1 MSNPVLFAVIAA
13 VLAILVLSIVLRP
26 LWRSAPLPTAALGA
40 FALLAFVGLYGM
52 LGTPAALDDAQVR
65 PPATVADAI
74 AQLEVALA
82 GNPRQPEAWRLLG
95 RAYASDQQWEKSRDA
110 YGRAAT
116 LAPDDPDVL
125 VEAAESSA
133 LADPRRRFDGKSI
146 GLLRHALELQPRQQ
160 RARWFLG
167 IAQRQAGNSAEAA
180 ATWAPLLSQ
189 VDAKTAEPLREQ
201 INNARAEA
209 GLSPLAAA
217 TVQSPQEGSPLQV
230 RVQLD
235 PGFAARARLRGDAS
249 IFVIARMPDGPPM
262 PIAVEKHSLQ
272 ELPFTATLDDSD
284 GPMPTR
290 KLSALRDVEVLARL
304 SASGD
309 AMRQP
314 DDIESLPVH
323 VRLPAR
329 DVVTLTIGGA
339 AR

>member
-1 MSNPVLFAVIAA
+1 MPNPVLFAVIAA
-13 VLAILVLSIVLRP
+13 LLAILVLSVVLRP
-26 LWRSAPLPTAALGA
+26 LWRLAPLSTAALGA
-40 FALLAFVGLYGM
+40 FALLAFVGLYRM

-65 PPATVADAI
+65 PPTTVTDAI

-82 GNPRQPEAWRLLG
+82 RDPRQPEGWRLLG
-95 RAYASDQQWEKSRDA
+95 RAYAADQQWEKSRDA

-116 LAPDDPDVL
+116 LAPNDPDVL

-133 LADPRRRFDGKSI
+133 LADPRRRFDEKSV
-146 GLLRHALELQPRQQ
+146 GLLRHALELQPQQQ

-167 IAQRQAGNSAEAA
+167 IAQRQAGDSAEAA

-209 GLSPLAAA
+209 GLSPLAAPTA
-217 TVQSPQEGSPLQV
+217 QSPQEGSLQV

-249 IFVIARMPDGPPM
+249 IFVIARMPNGPPM

-290 KLSALRDVEVLARL
+290 KLSALQDVEVLARL
-304 SASGD
+304 SASGN